1 MIEQNMSRRNFL
13 TAAAGT
19 AAVASVA
26 SSVALADEVA
36 NTQAA
41 NPAWLGEEPED
52 GDIAD
57 TKECELLII
66 GAGNGGMAAAAT
78 AADLGVDFLVADAF
92 DTPNDT
98 RHWIGAVNSKYT
110 EEAGT

>member
-41 NPAWLGEEPED
+41 NPAWLG
-52 GDIAD
+52 
-57 TKECELLII
+57 
-66 GAGNGGMAAAAT
+66 
-78 AADLGVDFLVADAF
+78 
-92 DTPNDT
+92 
-98 RHWIGAVNSKYT
+98 
-110 EEAGT
+110 

>member
-1 MIEQNMSRRNFL
+1 MRQRVAWAQASYSKGASRMIEQNMSRRNFL

-57 TKECELLII
+57 TKEC
-66 GAGNGGMAAAAT
+66 
-78 AADLGVDFLVADAF
+78 
-92 DTPNDT
+92 
-98 RHWIGAVNSKYT
+98 
-110 EEAGT
+110 